1 MEIIDFFENIQDES
15 VEYEGRK
22 KARKLVTTKVEN
34 VRKREDGY
42 FDIYVES
49 GGKTRKAVVP
59 KDTIT
64 RLVND
69 GTSLRVLKDR
79 CNTLSALGQDF
90 DKPLMYY
97 AIIAY
102 DLVPKTEWETWSSS
116 NPLLSYELIHLN
128 GDIDDIRKENVKLA
142 AKDTKVW
149 NKVKEEFKQ
158 ENKVGA
164 DIEYTKRRE
173 EFLRSKLTEYPKL
186 KVMTRVTDIVRKIKI
201 NNAKDEIIREDL
213 LETIS

>member
-1 MEIIDFFENIQDES
+1 M
-15 VEYEGRK
+15 
-22 KARKLVTTKVEN
+22 A
-34 VRKREDGY
+34 
-42 FDIYVES
+42 FDPSFNGES

-149 NKVKEEFKQ
+149 NKVKEKFKQ